1 MCENLVQSA
10 SLYSHRI
17 TRINAFVGNDKGW
30 DRTVLTQH
38 SWRWSIKQLKLYVCL
53 FVRMRKQVYPVVKLS
68 MKENYEHVH
77 AHVRMDWC
85 MQR

>member
-1 MCENLVQSA
+1 MKNVVQSA

-17 TRINAFVGNDKGW
+17 TRIKAFVGNDKGW

-38 SWRWSIKQLKLYVCL
+38 SWRWSIKQLKLYACM

-68 MKENYEHVH
+68 TKEIYEHVQ
-77 AHVRMDWC
+77 AHVRMGRC